1 MTEQIKKEMNDEA
14 KAKREMLLAAIAAE
28 LPPVVFRNWHKWRDV
43 LPMAP
48 RTVANDDSTGIGPTE
63 KVYMGRNAGYPKQ
76 AFLEYLR
83 KRIHF
88 TEGKSN

>member
-1 MTEQIKKEMNDEA
+1 MTEQNE
-14 KAKREMLLAAIAAE
+14 KREQILTAIAAE

-48 RTVANDDSTGIGPTE
+48 RTVANDDSIGKGPKE
-63 KVYMGRNAGYPKQ
+63 KVFIGRNAGYPKQ
-76 AFLEYLR
+76 AFLEYLK

-88 TEGKSN
+88 AEGKSN

>member
-1 MTEQIKKEMNDEA
+1 MNAQIKKEMDDGANA
-14 KAKREMLLAAIAAE
+14 RREQVLSAIAAE

-48 RTVANDDSTGIGPTE
+48 RTVANDDSIGKGPTE
-63 KVYMGRNAGYPKQ
+63 KVFVGRNAGYPKQ

>member
-1 MTEQIKKEMNDEA
+1 MNEQIKSEMDEGS
-14 KAKREMLLAAIAAE
+14 KAKREQILAAIAAE
-28 LPPVVFRNWHKWRDV
+28 LPPIVFRNWHKWRDM

-48 RTVANDDSTGIGPTE
+48 RTVANDDSIGEGPTE

-83 KRIHF
+83 KRIRF
-88 TEGKSN
+88 TEDAQ